1 MNKKSTEAVQDRK
14 RERQYQVEN
23 AMSTLK
29 KAADIRKDPALMR
42 DVQKALSQ
50 VQAAC
55 GVKATPQK
63 KKK

>member
-1 MNKKSTEAVQDRK
+1 MTKKTETAYAKQ
-14 RERQYQVEN
+14 ERQYQVEN

-42 DVQKALSQ
+42 DVQKALQQ

-55 GVKATPQK
+55 GVKGKATPVK